1 MGQPTVFD
9 ADWLQ
14 VLAALRPDEHA
25 AAALAFGLPAPQ
37 APSPEAK
44 RPPREVPVTPPT
56 QIQQPEPPEPPRE
69 QPLYWRVAAQHDEP
83 AQTQPPAWWAAT
95 APATAA
101 DYATDAAWQAPS
113 VRSLIPAPRWAAF
126 LKQAVAARVPGP
138 ELNLP
143 RLISQLAG
151 GHALARLPRQ
161 AVRRWPRRLLLACHA
176 PGRLG
181 PLGFDLSR
189 LSGQT
194 HALLGTRVTTVTD
207 AQALQLALARRDAP
221 LLLLSDLG
229 CLGGSAAEQ
238 AHWRAL
244 LGAAKPGGQ
253 ALVLVSADA
262 SPAATALLRLPTGSA
277 AFAVADDRPLRRL
290 RREPGALAAAPALTA
305 PEASP
310 ARQALQAALLGNS
323 NVSSDLLRALRRCLA
338 GQGLA
343 LGLASEVQVWTDP
356 GVRQDGLACVLAAA
370 AQADA
375 QAVFSS
381 LDPRLREQVAALH
394 WRHIGSPLL
403 RAAYARRVLPL
414 LAPGSAMANTLAQA
428 DAQAEQAMRRLAR
441 AMAADP
447 QGEVWR
453 QTAGFIGDLARRSP
467 DLYDARSGDGW
478 LTAWATAHQLALA
491 QGTAEVPPDLPWQ
504 RLAWLEGSAQV
515 GRLLGLR
522 ARVLHAAGMG
532 ASTVSQ
538 LSLVDL
544 AGSDG
549 DSGSGLAALPA
560 ASYARWQP
568 LPDTEA
574 QDRHAA
580 RALMAWAA
588 TQRLETMSSLMFYLR
603 ASAMQATQG
612 QRGSDAESPN
622 SDLPSPDRSPSARD
636 AIDGAAFVL
645 AEWLMR
651 APLDDLSDERA
662 VLEFK
667 GWRRCVG
674 ADSPGPLVDAL
685 RPHLPDDLLAQ
696 ADLQP
701 APPPAQARM
710 QPVAQALVLPH
721 RSGPLGRIDLQ
732 VGPRRLQLQPFTR
745 PAWAEWLEHDGRHW
759 LAGTARGDRLQWRPA
774 GLRFAV
780 SSGEG
785 LAHYTLPHAAWWAL
799 DADGGDW
806 RQDQAVNCPSWAT
819 RHGVDEH
826 GYWAEFGIQKLVQR
840 MRFIRPGRFWMG
852 SPLAEAG
859 RFDNETL
866 HPVTITRGY
875 WLADSACTWTLWQ
888 AVTGQVPDGQARA
901 HRTLPVVNISHD
913 DITRQFL
920 PQLNRQLPGFE
931 GRLPGEAEWEHAA
944 RAGTAT
950 AYPWGD
956 QPDAERMNYGGIE
969 KKGAGRSLPVR
980 DLAPNAW
987 GLHQMHGNVWE
998 WCADG
1003 SESYPPGEALD
1014 PLAEQ
1019 AASRVLRGGSWIG
1032 GARYCR
1038 SALRLAYVPGFR
1050 GHDFGFRLARGLP
1063 QAGRA
1068 EPGGR
1073 GAPVLPAEP
1082 AGFAGPGGAAP
1093 GPETP
1098 KPPPGLWSEVKRLV
1112 ANLSDTPP
1120 GKKPK
1125 K

>member
-95 APATAA
+95 PPATAA
-101 DYATDAAWQAPS
+101 DYATDAAWQAPP
-113 VRSLIPAPRWAAF
+113 VRALIPAPRWAAF

-138 ELNLP
+138 ALNLP

-151 GHALARLPRQ
+151 GRALARLPRQ
-161 AVRRWPRRLLLACHA
+161 AVRRWPRQLLLVCHA
-176 PGRLG
+176 PGHLG

-194 HALLGTRVTTVTD
+194 RALLGTRVTAVTD
-207 AQALQLALARRDAP
+207 AQALQQALARRDAP

-244 LGAAKPGGQ
+244 LGAAKRGGQ
-253 ALVLVSADA
+253 ALVLVSPDA
-262 SPAATALLRLPTGSA
+262 SPAATALPRLPAGGA

-290 RREPGALAAAPALTA
+290 RREPGALAAAPALTV

-375 QAVFSS
+375 QAVFLGLAS
-381 LDPRLREQVAALH
+381 RLREQVAALH

-491 QGTAEVPPDLPWQ
+491 QGRAEVPPDLPWQ
-504 RLAWLEGSAQV
+504 RLAWLDGSAQA

-522 ARVLHAAGMG
+522 ARVLNAAGVG
-532 ASTVSQ
+532 ASTVSR

-544 AGSDG
+544 AGSDAA
-549 DSGSGLAALPA
+549 SGPGLAALPA

-568 LPDTEA
+568 MPDIEA
-574 QDRHAA
+574 QDLRAV
-580 RALMAWAA
+580 RALIAWAA
-588 TQRLETMSSLMFYLR
+588 TRGLDTI
-603 ASAMQATQG
+603 SAMVAYLG
-612 QRGSDAESPN
+612 
-622 SDLPSPDRSPSARD
+622 
-636 AIDGAAFVL
+636 IGAAQPSQSEPGVIAASPGTNAELAERGMLIDDWIHEVL
-645 AEWLMR
+645 AAQADRMTP
-651 APLDDLSDERA
+651 APAGELYEERT
-662 VLEFK
+662 VLEIK
-667 GWRRCVG
+667 AWLRRLG
-674 ADSPGPLVDAL
+674 ADSPGPLADAL
-685 RPHLPDDLLAQ
+685 RPHLPDDLMAQ

-701 APPPAQARM
+701 AAPPAAARM
-710 QPVAQALVLPH
+710 QPVAQALALPH
-721 RSGPLGRIDLQ
+721 RSGPLGRVDLQ

-745 PAWAEWLEHDGRHW
+745 PAWAEWLEHDGRQW

-774 GLRFAV
+774 GQRFAV

-806 RQDQAVNCPSWAT
+806 PQDQAVNCPSWAA

-826 GYWAEFGIQKLVQR
+826 GYWAEFEVQKEVQR
-840 MRFIRPGRFWMG
+840 MRFIPPGRFWMG

-859 RFDNETL
+859 RDDDENL
-866 HPVTITRGY
+866 HPVTLTRGY
-875 WLADSACTWTLWQ
+875 WLADGACTWTLWQ
-888 AVTGQVPDGQARA
+888 AVTGEVPEGQDRS
-901 HRTLPVVNISHD
+901 HRSLPVVNISHD
-913 DITRQFL
+913 DITRTLL
-920 PQLNRQLPGFE
+920 PQLNRQLPGLD
-931 GRLPGEAEWEHAA
+931 GRLPSEAEWEHAA
-944 RAGTAT
+944 RAGTAY

-956 QPDAERMNYGGIE
+956 QPDDQRMNYGAVE
-969 KKGAGRSLPVR
+969 KKGVGRSLPVR

-1003 SESYPPGEALD
+1003 LGPYLPGEVLD

-1019 AASRVLRGGSWIG
+1019 AARRVLRGGAWIYE
-1032 GARYCR
+1032 ARLCR
-1038 SALRLAYVPGFR
+1038 SAMRRALDSGLRLR
-1050 GHDFGFRLARGLP
+1050 NIGFRLARGLA
-1063 QAGRA
+1063 QASPPA
-1068 EPGGR
+1068 PEPGK
-1073 GAPVLPAEP
+1073 AQA
-1082 AGFAGPGGAAP
+1082 
-1093 GPETP
+1093 
-1098 KPPPGLWSEVKRLV
+1098 KR
-1112 ANLSDTPP
+1112 SKRKGSP
-1120 GKKPK
+1120 
-1125 K
+1125 